1 MSVLIQDL
9 GQSGMGTPH
18 LNCPSKPLCV
28 TGIPSSQA
36 FPVKARG
43 SYWLRLRLGARND
56 IRALLGNQ

>member
-18 LNCPSKPLCV
+18 VNCPSKPCASPAYPHRDPF
-28 TGIPSSQA
+28 PSRPGELLA
-36 FPVKARG
+36 
-43 SYWLRLRLGARND
+43 RLRLGARND